1 MNLLRYKQTAPK
13 GATLFFIS
21 PWIFQITKVLR
32 IILLKTTPFS
42 PFIKGDFSDR
52 LLNLMT
58 LGCKPDNHIE
68 GTSERTL
75 HGKMEDTVK
84 GDC

>member
-1 MNLLRYKQTAPK
+1 MRYKQTAPK

-42 PFIKGDFSDR
+42 PFIKGNFSGR

-58 LGCKPDNHIE
+58 LGYKPE
-68 GTSERTL
+68 PAGSRVMFTL
-75 HGKMEDTVK
+75 NSYNYPA
-84 GDC
+84 

>member
-1 MNLLRYKQTAPK
+1 
-13 GATLFFIS
+13 
-21 PWIFQITKVLR
+21 
-32 IILLKTTPFS
+32 
-42 PFIKGDFSDR
+42 
-52 LLNLMT
+52 MT

>member
-1 MNLLRYKQTAPK
+1 VIWELAFYHSTWPHYTHKLIGSGYN
-13 GATLFFIS
+13 
-21 PWIFQITKVLR
+21 
-32 IILLKTTPFS
+32 
-42 PFIKGDFSDR
+42 
-52 LLNLMT
+52 
-58 LGCKPDNHIE
+58 PDNHIE